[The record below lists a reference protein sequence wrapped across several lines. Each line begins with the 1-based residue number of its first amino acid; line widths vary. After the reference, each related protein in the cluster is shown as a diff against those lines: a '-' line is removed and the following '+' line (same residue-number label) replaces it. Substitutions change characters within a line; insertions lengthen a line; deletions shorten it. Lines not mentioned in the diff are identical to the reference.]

1 MKKIVYIFVAALLMV
16 ACKPN
21 NEVVDGKVRLT
32 VSMDDNQSNKSQQ
45 RISAIDNGSAIDL
58 TWEEDDVLTAY
69 DGTTGDTIGT
79 FTLIKGAGTK
89 IAVFE
94 SDNFN
99 GAPENFTLI
108 YQGEEYKDKQLAM
121 VQTVTMTEKD
131 GNRTYQLDKDKK
143 YLKLEAKNC
152 KIGGGIQMQPCFSLL
167 GVQLKSKE
175 SCVFTGSVY
184 LGKVSPYCAST
195 IGSIDLK
202 GGGIYYYV
210 FPNDLAED
218 TKTNFLGVG
227 SRIFLNEGEGGDASN
242 PNAIILSKAIE
253 LNPYQATIVTLW
265 VTKNNSG
272 TGQERYT
279 LSRTQP

>member
-1 MKKIVYIFVAALLMV
+1 MKKIVYFFVVALLMV

-94 SDNFN
+94 SDDFT
-99 GAPENFTLI
+99 GDPENFTLRYVGSTNWSI
-108 YQGEEYKDKQLAM
+108 PQE
-121 VQTVTMTEKD
+121 QTMRAVNEIEKE
-131 GNRTYQLDKDKK
+131 

-152 KIGGGIQMQPCFSLL
+152 KIGGGIQMTPCFAVL
-167 GVQLKSKE
+167 GIQL
-175 SCVFTGSVY
+175 
-184 LGKVSPYCAST
+184 
-195 IGSIDLK
+195 IGNGTFQDR
-202 GGGIYYYV
+202 V
-210 FPNDLAED
+210 A
-218 TKTNFLGVG
+218 VG
-227 SRIFLNEGEGGDASN
+227 YSGNYMTSRIKDTTVALNTNPTYYILFPCGEDGNIQHTEKVAKNCVIGLFTDSGQASDMLKLNDAL
-242 PNAIILSKAIE
+242 PLSR
-253 LNPYQATIVTLW
+253 NQATILKVYVTENADGA
-265 VTKNNSG
+265 TY
-272 TGQERYT
+272 QYT
-279 LSRTQP
+279 ISKTQQP